1 VTFVAHATYPAALA
15 SSALRASLD
24 NDIGGE
30 FRGYSG
36 WSHLKAE
43 GDIVAD
49 FYLPAG
55 KGDEG
60 ACPVGIESLHFQQ
73 GYNRDYESDD
83 YFHDWLRIGY
93 KCVTRKKAADGDD
106 PVIWQDVQRDQTR
119 SFDTGDYEFQA
130 DDFGSLRV
138 FNVTCADQ
146 QGSGNKKVL
155 RGLEVKRFETKG
167 VQLGGKGRAA
177 MEKRD
182 QWNFRAVCDFLP
194 SLEPDQYSP
203 WVGTPYGNLK
213 ESQGVYCMPRRKH
226 GRVLSEPNMR
236 AINIRLYDKPSENQQ
251 ALQFRISCDRA
262 HKPVPEPIKVDDT
275 PKEPTEPSG
284 LGATIQFG
292 KQMGDIGSGW

>member
-1 VTFVAHATYPAALA
+1 M
-15 SSALRASLD
+15 
-24 NDIGGE
+24 
-30 FRGYSG
+30 
-36 WSHLKAE
+36 
-43 GDIVAD
+43 
-49 FYLPAG
+49 
-55 KGDEG
+55 
-60 ACPVGIESLHFQQ
+60 PVGIESLHFQQ

-177 MEKRD
+177 MENATSGIFVRCATFCRR
-182 QWNFRAVCDFLP
+182 WSRTSTALGSALP
-194 SLEPDQYSP
+194 
-203 WVGTPYGNLK
+203 T
-213 ESQGVYCMPRRKH
+213 
-226 GRVLSEPNMR
+226 
-236 AINIRLYDKPSENQQ
+236 AI
-251 ALQFRISCDRA
+251 
-262 HKPVPEPIKVDDT
+262 
-275 PKEPTEPSG
+275 
-284 LGATIQFG
+284 
-292 KQMGDIGSGW
+292 